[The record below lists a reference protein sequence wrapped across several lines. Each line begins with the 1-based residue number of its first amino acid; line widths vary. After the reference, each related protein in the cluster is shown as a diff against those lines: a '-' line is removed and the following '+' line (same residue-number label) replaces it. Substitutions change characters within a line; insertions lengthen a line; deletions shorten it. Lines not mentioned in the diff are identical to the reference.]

1 LTKNRASLEE
11 HFKCCIPHGENELE
25 NLTGDKIMD
34 YARVGE
40 LMDRMA
46 FYKRSLHDAMSDFA
60 RVTRD
65 YPVTINFKDDE
76 ASINQEMP
84 NEQGS
89 EEKE

>member
-1 LTKNRASLEE
+1 MTKNRALLEE

-25 NLTGDKIMD
+25 NLTGDKIM
-34 YARVGE
+34 YYVRVGE

-46 FYKRSLHDAMSDFA
+46 FHKRSLHDAMRDFA
-60 RVTRD
+60 RVTSD
-65 YPVTINFKDDE
+65 YPVTVNFKDE
-76 ASINQEMP
+76 KASINQEKP

>member
-1 LTKNRASLEE
+1 
-11 HFKCCIPHGENELE
+11 
-25 NLTGDKIMD
+25 
-34 YARVGE
+34 
-40 LMDRMA
+40 MDRMA
-46 FYKRSLHDAMSDFA
+46 FHKRSLHDAMLDFA

-65 YPVTINFKDDE
+65 YPVTVNFKDDE

>member
-1 LTKNRASLEE
+1 MTKNRASLEE
-11 HFKCCIPHGENELE
+11 HFKCCIPHGETELE

-46 FYKRSLHDAMSDFA
+46 FHRQSLHDAMRDFA
-60 RVTRD
+60 RATRD
-65 YPVTINFKDDE
+65 YPVAVNFGGDND
-76 ASINQEMP
+76 SLDQEIP
-84 NEQGS
+84 NGQGT